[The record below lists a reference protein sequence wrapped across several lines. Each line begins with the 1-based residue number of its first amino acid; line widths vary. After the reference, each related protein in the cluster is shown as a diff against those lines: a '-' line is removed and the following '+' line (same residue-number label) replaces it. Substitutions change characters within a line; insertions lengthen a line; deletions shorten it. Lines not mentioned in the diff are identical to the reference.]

1 MKKGKG
7 CTECKQSETKFQFVS
22 MEFEREG
29 VHVKVEGI
37 PAMVCPNCGE
47 KAFAPGVAEQVI
59 AAANEMLKKK
69 AKKKAPKL
77 HQYLVS
83 FHQRLEIAK

>member
-1 MKKGKG
+1 MKKGKI
-7 CTECKQSETKFQFVS
+7 CTECKQTETQLQFVS

-29 VHVKVEGI
+29 VRVKVEGI

-59 AAANEMLKKK
+59 AAANEMLKDKK
-69 AKKKAPKL
+69 RKRKHPNC
-77 HQYLVS
+77 
-83 FHQRLEIAK
+83 INM